1 MQYKQPTSLQV
12 RHLGHFKPWQMEV
25 FGHLLVGT
33 VYFAALSIACWP
45 DIIFDLPFA
54 SIAVLDGRAGSIHAM
69 GGCDREQR
77 SLICNDNS
85 PDDCYKTRNDHSKHR
100 TAFHSAAADE
110 VVIIITIIKNSCI
123 RSLPHSTS
131 PLDHTGIDLG
141 TA

>member
-1 MQYKQPTSLQV
+1 MALTLLPFLLGSFLNALSVSVSSVTLILNMQYKQPTFLQV
-12 RHLGHFKPWQMEV
+12 RHLGHFKPRRMEV

-100 TAFHSAAADE
+100 TAFHSAAAD
-110 VVIIITIIKNSCI
+110 
-123 RSLPHSTS
+123 
-131 PLDHTGIDLG
+131 
-141 TA
+141 